1 MSSTSILYSLPAQ
14 RSHINPFTDLN
25 LSSFQ
30 YLKMAR
36 CRSRINKDPVRG
48 LRNRQYGLS
57 RKAHLFHKDY
67 NADILIVIQR
77 PDGKYAGYQSKPG
90 LLRQF
95 RSISDDSLLGPS
107 KFTQTHES
115 DSDGV
120 SRASSIRS
128 SSIES
133 PISRGSSKTP
143 SLSSELSS
151 IKTPSLS
158 SELSSLP
165 STPASPMNILPP
177 APTPPPIEYSEAWTP
192 SDSNIIS
199 SDSNIMS
206 SIDPAIFLSF
216 APHDGDASLSDNEI
230 AELLWPD
237 ASGGL
242 SGSADVAI
250 EWSHLVQ
257 PSPVSLPQ
265 REAILSLLDRY
276 FNDDGA
282 DNVER
287 EL

>member
-1 MSSTSILYSLPAQ
+1 
-14 RSHINPFTDLN
+14 
-25 LSSFQ
+25 
-30 YLKMAR
+30 MAR

-57 RKAHLFHKDY
+57 RKAHSFHKDY

-95 RSISDDSLLGPS
+95 RSISDDSLLSPS
-107 KFTQTHES
+107 KFTQTHGS
-115 DSDGV
+115 DSDGI
-120 SRASSIRS
+120 SPASSIRS

-133 PISRGSSKTP
+133 HISSSTSKTP
-143 SLSSELSS
+143 SLSSELSSSS

-165 STPASPMNILPP
+165 STPASPASMNILPP
-177 APTPPPIEYSEAWTP
+177 APTPPPIEYSETWTP
-192 SDSNIIS
+192 
-199 SDSNIMS
+199 SNIMS
-206 SIDPAIFLSF
+206 SIDPATFLSF
-216 APHDGDASLSDNEI
+216 APHDVDASLSDNEI

-237 ASGGL
+237 ASGGP
-242 SGSADVAI
+242 SSSADLAI
-250 EWSHLVQ
+250 EWSHLTQ
-257 PSPVSLPQ
+257 PSPVSLPR

-276 FNDDGA
+276 FNDDDA

-287 EL
+287 ERY